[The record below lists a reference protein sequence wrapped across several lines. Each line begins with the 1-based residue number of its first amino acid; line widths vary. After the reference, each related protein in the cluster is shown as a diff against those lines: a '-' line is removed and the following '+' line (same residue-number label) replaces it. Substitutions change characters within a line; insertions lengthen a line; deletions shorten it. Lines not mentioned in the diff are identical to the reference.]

1 MRDLNRRER
10 NSENATARTSAAEN
24 AGFSV
29 AAGTM
34 ALGAALS
41 EDARAATPAR
51 ADLAPN
57 PALPA
62 HETASR
68 EARADAP
75 PPAPDEGGRTPD
87 SPSQQAVNAD
97 APLERPEQPPIARP
111 QADAPTLDATAAPGN
126 GGFDS
131 GDATMNPVGPDSAA
145 TPAGSSSLPDTPF
158 ASRMSDTVTED
169 MAALF
174 GRLSESSVE
183 LSSIV
188 STAVD
193 DALDGID
200 RLADQVAS
208 AVESPN
214 LPLID
219 QIGDAPVA
227 PVLTWTAIDGA
238 LGGDASVLQSLPT
251 SLLGA
256 HAEEP
261 ADGLLAQTVGSPNDS
276 VSVAIDDTLFATE
289 TAIPPPPGFLGQ
301 SYIDAIDPHDM
312 QPHAMNSPMH
322 GLI

>member
-227 PVLTWTAIDGA
+227 PVLTWTAIDASDVSSGRTRRGA
-238 LGGDASVLQSLPT
+238 RRRIAR
-251 SLLGA
+251 
-256 HAEEP
+256 
-261 ADGLLAQTVGSPNDS
+261 ADGRQPERQRQRRDRRHAFCDGDRDPSPAGISGPVLYRCDRS
-276 VSVAIDDTLFATE
+276 ARHAAACDEFA
-289 TAIPPPPGFLGQ
+289 
-301 SYIDAIDPHDM
+301 DARPD
-312 QPHAMNSPMH
+312 
-322 GLI
+322 LT